1 MARYLFITV
10 SDRNNVKKTRK
21 KSWPGYPK
29 PNHTMDIPG
38 YLVAEYANY
47 HSQWYGRRAR
57 AQKGLR

>member
-1 MARYLFITV
+1 MTKR
-10 SDRNNVKKTRK
+10 RK
-21 KSWPGYPK
+21 PAWPGWPK